1 MLGVEKVLNEED
13 FLDSLDSVT
22 WYNCLAEEIV
32 KWKNLDN
39 YNRYTTYG
47 TAYPDQWLCPTIE
60 FLTGLSKDRNGQL
73 EVIWMICV
81 VLFGNYGTSPR
92 SGWIEKKDEFF
103 AFIDGI
109 TKTYRECEAEEN
121 KWWKD

>member
-1 MLGVEKVLNEED
+1 MLGVERVLNEEE

-39 YNRYTTYG
+39 YNRYTPYG
-47 TAYPDQWLCPTIE
+47 TAYPDQWLCPTME
-60 FLTGLSKDRNGQL
+60 FLINLSKDRQL

-109 TKTYRECEAEEN
+109 TQTYRECEPERR
-121 KWWKD
+121 